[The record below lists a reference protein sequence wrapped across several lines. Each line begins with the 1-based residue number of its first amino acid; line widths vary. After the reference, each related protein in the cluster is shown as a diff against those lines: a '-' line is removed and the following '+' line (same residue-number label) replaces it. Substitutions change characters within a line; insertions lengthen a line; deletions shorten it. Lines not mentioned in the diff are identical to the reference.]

1 MRFRMCMLLLSV
13 AVTSVLG
20 QDSSRSST
28 VTLGVGGSGGGYG
41 GPAFTGRYEYRF
53 FKYLAGEAGVD
64 TTLPSV
70 FSYQYVP
77 IFSISSGTFPTTI
90 YSSTQTGYTYF
101 PFQNRDRV
109 TMLPFGIKGILPLA
123 NGRVELFL
131 GAGGAY
137 VWSSRRFSAVSAW
150 REQTSIGGRVALDRH
165 RRFWVG
171 TTWRF
176 YGDLGNLSNRY
187 VTDYNWYTGT
197 ADVGFR
203 FGR

>member
-1 MRFRMCMLLLSV
+1 MRFRTFMILLSV
-13 AVTSVLG
+13 TIPSALA
-20 QDSSRSST
+20 QDSSQSST
-28 VTLGVGGSGGGYG
+28 VTLSVGGTGGGYG
-41 GPAFTGRYEYRF
+41 GPTFNGRYEYRF

-64 TTLPSV
+64 TMLPSF
-70 FSYQYVP
+70 FSYQVVP
-77 IFSISSGTFPTTI
+77 IFSIQSGAFPTPI

-109 TMLPFGIKGILPLA
+109 TMLPFGVKGILPLA

-131 GAGGAY
+131 GVGGAY
-137 VWSSRRFSAVSAW
+137 VWNSHSFSGSAW
-150 REQTSIGGRVALDRH
+150 REQTSIGGRVALDRR

-176 YGDLGNLSNRY
+176 FGDLGNLSNRY

-197 ADVGFR
+197 ADIGFR
-203 FGR
+203 FGH